1 MNMPAAKKTTREL
14 ETAFREVGF
23 DSVNAESGCVRVGL
37 DQGRELAVLP
47 VSVGHG
53 RPQELRNVLARYWEH
68 GNAPYTA
75 ATLVA
80 NHFTSGALSIL
91 REEGVNYLDDSQFVF
106 RNREPFVAIRQD
118 RRARQKTYPSRG
130 AGLGGRT
137 GVAIQAML
145 LDAQEWWRVT
155 DLAERAEVAAGT
167 AQAAFARLEQLGFV
181 EAQGA
186 GPRKLRRLTDKGEVL
201 AQWTQAAT
209 AERTRALA
217 VFIPAQGP
225 IDLARGVTHRLRD
238 AGIMHAVTGACGALL
253 VAPHVTDVRR
263 CEVWVGPTVSDAAI
277 LDAVGVEP
285 VEKGGNVT
293 FLRARSDAPLY
304 ARRDIE
310 GVEVANPLR
319 LYADLLDDPQRGEE
333 QAEFLR
339 ETVLRM

>member
-1 MNMPAAKKTTREL
+1 MPAAKRTTREL
-14 ETAFREVGF
+14 EAAFREAGF
-23 DSVNAESGCVRVGL
+23 GSVSAEPDCVRVRL
-37 DQGRELAVLP
+37 DEGREFAVLP

-53 RPQELRNVLARYWEH
+53 RPQELRNVLARYWDH
-68 GNAPYTA
+68 GNAPYVT
-75 ATLVA
+75 ATLIA

-106 RNREPFVAIRQD
+106 RNREPFVVIRQD
-118 RRARQKTYPSRG
+118 RKARQSKSQSLS

-137 GVAIQAML
+137 GIAIQAML
-145 LDAQEWWRVT
+145 LEDQEWWQVT
-155 DLAERAEVAAGT
+155 DLAEKAGVAAGT
-167 AQAAFARLEQLGFV
+167 AQTALARLEQLGLV

-186 GPRKLRRLTDKGEVL
+186 GPKKLRRLSDKGEVL
-201 AQWTQAAT
+201 VHWARAAT
-209 AERTRALA
+209 AERAKVLA

-225 IDLARGVTHRLRD
+225 LNLARSVTHRLHD
-238 AGIMHAVTGACGALL
+238 AGITHAVTGACGALL

-263 CEVWVGPTVSDAAI
+263 CEVWVEPTVSDAAI
-277 LDAVGVEP
+277 LDAVGVES

-304 ARRDIE
+304 ARRGID

-319 LYADLLDDPQRGEE
+319 LYADLLEDPQRGEE

-339 ETVLRM
+339 ETVLGV